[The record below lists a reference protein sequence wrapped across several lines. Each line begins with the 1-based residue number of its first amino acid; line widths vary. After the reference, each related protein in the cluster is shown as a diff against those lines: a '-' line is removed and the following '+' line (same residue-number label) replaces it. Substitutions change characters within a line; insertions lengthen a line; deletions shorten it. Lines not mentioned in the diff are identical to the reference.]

1 MTIFAAFRKGQILTK
16 LVTFTIFSKNAESIP
31 GINQV
36 PMAPPNRGPLHI

>member
-16 LVTFTIFSKNAESIP
+16 LVTFMIFSKNAESIP

-36 PMAPPNRGPLHI
+36 PMAGPHIGPSHI